1 MAQVIVISSLNA
13 QSGKTL
19 LSAHLSIM
27 LCKDYKTALFDSAAE
42 QSPLAAF
49 IAARYHLNLSK
60 NYNLFVPTYH
70 SLSKTELTNN
80 LSHFDAIILD
90 APDSKFFPE
99 ADVLITPV
107 KGKNGLDALNG
118 AKAPFAALVWDAKKR
133 RAAMGKNAFRWVVVP
148 NDDFSSVEEQQLKKT
163 GRFAGFE
170 VAPRLSRR
178 AEFETGLK
186 TGVTVMD
193 KDIKGLE
200 SLFKMPDLYARRNL
214 KKLTDFIWQNK

>member
-19 LSAHLSIM
+19 LSAHLSVM

-42 QSPLAAF
+42 KSPLAAF

-60 NYNLFVPTYH
+60 NYNLFVPAYH
-70 SLSKTELTNN
+70 SLTKTELTNN
-80 LSHFDAIILD
+80 LSHFDAVILD
-90 APDSKFFPE
+90 APDPNFFPE

-107 KGKNGLDALNG
+107 KGKSGLSALSE
-118 AKAPFAALVWDAKKR
+118 AKASFASLVWDAKKR

-148 NDDFSSVEEQQLKKT
+148 NDDFSSAEEQQLQKT

-170 VAPRLSRR
+170 VAPRLPHR

-186 TGVTVMD
+186 TGITVMD
-193 KDIKGLE
+193 KDIKSLE
-200 SLFKMPDLYARRNL
+200 SLFKMPDLYARRDL
-214 KKLTDFIWQNK
+214 KKITDFIWQNK